1 MKDFE
6 SKSGSLGSG
15 QSAFPKEIFPI
26 SSTRLETRPRV
37 HNVKNVRIFQ
47 HFAFLLLFQAMPK
60 EALDL
65 PHEDFLV
72 AGVNG
77 LSRRGVERQHE
88 VVVPEALW
96 EIGHRA
102 NGCGAVKRIVRRL
115 AVQSLAG
122 GLSGGRV
129 SQSDDTEPGSDLEE
143 R

>member
-15 QSAFPKEIFPI
+15 QSSFPNEIFP
-26 SSTRLETRPRV
+26 STRLETGPRV
-37 HNVKNVRIFQ
+37 HNVKNVWILQ

-60 EALDL
+60 EALNL

-77 LSRRGVERQHE
+77 LPRRGVERQHE
-88 VVVPEALW
+88 VVVPEALG
-96 EIGHRA
+96 EVSHRA

-129 SQSDDTEPGSDLEE
+129 SQSDYAEPGSDLEE